1 MTSYS
6 SEELLI
12 AKRIYRQTRESKR
25 LLKVTIYSLKSNP
38 RINRTQKYQLK
49 VRRDRKL
56 SSRNYY
62 SLILGRCFRYSI
74 INHQISISKSIK
86 DHHQQMKI
94 NSDFRLIIKIS
105 CQLPEWD
112 SRYKNCWL
120 NYIPSIRK
128 LPSKLY
134 FHYKLQQESF
144 EINKQRNIANLGC
157 KLENL
162 YSRRLI
168 QKKCWRQK
176 RLTGISSP

>member
-1 MTSYS
+1 MCTTTSKSTRKYFLKTSKNFTRASRNTQLLSWSWKRTLILFTNLIESRLLTATLCKQCLLTWRLTRTYSKCKMMTSYS

-105 CQLPEWD
+105 C
-112 SRYKNCWL
+112 
-120 NYIPSIRK
+120 
-128 LPSKLY
+128 
-134 FHYKLQQESF
+134 
-144 EINKQRNIANLGC
+144 
-157 KLENL
+157 
-162 YSRRLI
+162 
-168 QKKCWRQK
+168 
-176 RLTGISSP
+176 